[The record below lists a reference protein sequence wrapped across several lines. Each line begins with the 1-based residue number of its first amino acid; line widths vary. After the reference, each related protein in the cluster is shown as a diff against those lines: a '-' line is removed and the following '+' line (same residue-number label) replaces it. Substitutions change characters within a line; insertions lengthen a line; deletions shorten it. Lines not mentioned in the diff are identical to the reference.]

1 MNTQKNT
8 RKILVYICFAFMI
21 FVSLFPIIF
30 CLTSSLRNHED
41 YVTNILPFTIRSIFP
56 SELTLEN
63 YKIIFQDYQFWKP
76 ILNSAIVT
84 FCSIAFGCIL
94 NSIAAFAY
102 TCFDFKG
109 KKIFFA
115 LVMISFMIPFESI
128 AIPLYSIVD
137 QLKMIDTYR
146 GMIIPAIADGLV
158 IYLFIQFFKDLPVSL
173 IESARMDGASWIT
186 VFSKIIIPISKPV
199 FVTSALM
206 MFQSQWNSYMWPL
219 LVARSKDIR
228 TIQIAISAFSGERN
242 IQWTYIYA
250 ASFISI
256 LIPIILFIPLQK
268 YYIEGITAGSVKG

>member
-8 RKILVYICFAFMI
+8 RKILVYVCFAFMI

-30 CLTSSLRNHED
+30 CLASSLRSHED
-41 YVTNILPFTIRSIFP
+41 YATNILPFTIRSIFP

-84 FCSIAFGCIL
+84 FFSIAFGCIL